1 MLSEK
6 DVNDAFNARE
16 MAFWA
21 LAEIEDKMTEMAAGL
36 SDYKEGSRA
45 LLDGQE
51 RIKAL
56 QPETTELKRKFTMAC
71 WQVERVQALLRL
83 NGA

>member
-6 DVNDAFNARE
+6 EINEAFYLRE
-16 MAFWA
+16 KAFWA
-21 LAEIEDKMTEMAAGL
+21 LAEIEDKMTDMAAGL

-51 RIKAL
+51 RIKAM
-56 QPETTELKRKFTMAC
+56 QPEATELKRKFTMAC

-83 NGA
+83 NGT